1 MFFILT
7 IISLRKGLTRKNYFD
22 NISLMKLKYK
32 SGITP
37 LIKIKKLCKRFGLD
51 NLFIKD
57 ESKNPFGTFKDRRSE
72 FIIKK
77 GAEEHVDKFVTITSG
92 NAGYSLGKFAEGTNI
107 KIVNFVDKKLKK
119 SIKEKLKKVSY
130 KIIEIDL
137 SKKIWP
143 PEEIIARARENDREV
158 IWDATN
164 GFHGYHEGYVKVVEE
179 IQKESPN
186 PDFIV
191 VPVGSGEAFCGLYS
205 GIKRFRLKTK
215 LIGIGVKAKWHSFAD
230 KLFTPWTPYETK
242 MKAILKEG
250 QKIIRLNEKEV
261 KRMWE
266 EFKDVI
272 DCEPSATVVFS
283 LFSKIKFKKGDKII
297 LINSGKG
304 LFWFLKSK
312 KLDGF

>member
-1 MFFILT
+1 
-7 IISLRKGLTRKNYFD
+7 
-22 NISLMKLKYK
+22 MKLKYK
-32 SGITP
+32 SGNTP
-37 LIKIKKLCKRFGLD
+37 LIKMKELCKRFGVN

-72 FIIKK
+72 FIIKR
-77 GAEEHVDKFVTITSG
+77 GVEEYVDKFVTVTSG

-107 KIVNFVDKKLKK
+107 KIVNFFDKKLKK
-119 SIKEKLKKVSY
+119 SIKNKLKEVSY

-143 PEEIIARARENDREV
+143 PEEIMTMARENDTEV

-164 GFHGYHEGYVKVVEE
+164 GFHGYHEGYIKIVGE
-179 IQKESPN
+179 IKKENLN

-205 GIKRFRLKTK
+205 GIEKFRLKTK
-215 LIGIGVKAKWHSFAD
+215 LIGVGVKAKWHSFAD
-230 KLFTPWTPYETK
+230 KLYTPWTPYENLIKT
-242 MKAILKEG
+242 ILRKKHE
-250 QKIIRLNEKEV
+250 IIKLNEKEV
-261 KRMWE
+261 KEAWR

-272 DCEPSATVVFS
+272 DCEPSAAVVFS
-283 LFSKIKFKKGDKII
+283 VFSKLKFKKDDKII

-304 LFWFLKSK
+304 LF
-312 KLDGF
+312 

>member
-1 MFFILT
+1 
-7 IISLRKGLTRKNYFD
+7 
-22 NISLMKLKYK
+22 MKLKYK
-32 SGITP
+32 SGNTP
-37 LIKIKKLCKRFGLD
+37 LIKIKKLCKRFGLH

-57 ESKNPFGTFKDRRSE
+57 ESKNPSGTFKDRRSE
-72 FIIKK
+72 FIIQK
-77 GAEEHVDKFVTITSG
+77 GVNEHVDKFVIVTSG

-119 SIKEKLKKVSY
+119 SIKNKLKEVSH

-143 PEEIIARARENDREV
+143 PEEIMAMARENDTEV

-164 GFHGYHEGYVKVVEE
+164 EFHGYHEGYIKIIEE

-205 GIKRFRLKTK
+205 GIKKFRLKTK
-215 LIGIGVKAKWHSFAD
+215 LIGVGVKAKWYSFAD
-230 KLFTPWTPYETK
+230 KLYTPWTPYESLIK
-242 MKAILKEG
+242 IILKE
-250 QKIIRLNEKEV
+250 KHKLIRLNEKEV
-261 KRMWE
+261 KQMWR
-266 EFKDVI
+266 EFKNVI
-272 DCEPSATVVFS
+272 ECEPSATVVFS
-283 LFSKIKFKKGDKII
+283 VFSKIKFKKEDKII

-304 LFWFLKSK
+304 LF
-312 KLDGF
+312 